1 LSTLSKKKDEAASN
15 LYEGEHMII
24 GIDVGGTHADG
35 VLLHKTNIIAK
46 NKVIVDHDNLGESII
61 YLLKSLLPDD
71 RATLKRIHL
80 STTLCTNA
88 LVGNNLEKVGMFI
101 QAGPGMN
108 PDFLNCGESICFL
121 NGAVDHRGQV
131 ISGPG
136 TAEVKD
142 AVKEF
147 KRLGIDSIG
156 VATKF
161 SHRNSEHELW
171 VRDQTK
177 EKFAHVSMGHI
188 LSGMPNFPRRVYT
201 TWLNSGL
208 KTRFF
213 EFKKGMEK
221 GFASLGVDCPCYI
234 LKADGGTMPFS
245 SGCEMPCQS
254 IHSGPSASV
263 MGALALV
270 GGEGDAILLD
280 IGGTTTDIALFADGI
295 PLLEPYGATVGGR
308 PTLIRALQTRS
319 VGLGGDSM
327 VQMRDGEFVIGPDKQ
342 GPPFA
347 FDGNAPTPTDAMI
360 VLGTIEAGSR
370 PRAEEAML
378 MLIPDRDPQETA
390 AAMLRSFADR
400 VHDTVS
406 EMIEEVFSRPVY
418 TVSAFLER
426 EKITPDRLI
435 TIGGPALALQGVLEG
450 RFKMDCIVP
459 EDYEVANAVGAAR
472 ARLTVQASL
481 YGDTTTGRL
490 SIPEISLMESVGKR
504 FNMQEAETL
513 LTDTVASMARDMGA
527 VATPHID
534 FIERLE
540 MNTVRGF
547 ATTGKIIALKAQI
560 RPGLDEQ

>member
-1 LSTLSKKKDEAASN
+1 
-15 LYEGEHMII
+15 MII

-35 VLLHKTNIIAK
+35 VLLHKNSIIAK
-46 NKVIVDHDNLGESII
+46 NKVNVDHDSLGDAII
-61 YLLKSLLPDD
+61 YLLKSLLPED
-71 RATLKRIHL
+71 RASLHRIHL

-108 PDFLNCGESICFL
+108 PDFLRCGDDVCFL
-121 NGAVDHRGQV
+121 DGAVDHRGQV
-131 ISGPG
+131 IRSPG
-136 TAEVKD
+136 ASAIKD
-142 AVKEF
+142 AARDF
-147 KRLGIDSIG
+147 KRNGIDSIG
-156 VATKF
+156 IVTKF

-171 VRDQTK
+171 VRNQLND
-177 EKFAHVSMGHI
+177 EFSHVSMGHL
-188 LSGMPNFPRRVYT
+188 LSGLPNFPRRVYT

-213 EFKKGMEK
+213 EFKNAMET
-221 GFASLGVDCPCYI
+221 GFTALGIDCPCYI

-245 SGCEMPCQS
+245 SGCDLPCQS
-254 IHSGPSASV
+254 LHSGPSASV

-270 GGEGDAILLD
+270 GGEGDTILLD

-319 VGLGGDSM
+319 IGLGGDSAVRM
-327 VQMRDGEFVIGPDKQ
+327 KSDEFHIGPDKQ
-342 GPPFA
+342 GPPLA
-347 FDGNAPTPTDAMI
+347 LGGYTPTPTDAMI
-360 VLGTIEAGSR
+360 VLGTISAGS
-370 PRAEEAML
+370 PARAEEAML
-378 MLIPDRDPQETA
+378 MLRPDRDAKETA
-390 AAMLRSFADR
+390 AALLRSFADR
-400 VHDTVS
+400 VYDNVK

-426 EKITPDRLI
+426 EKITPDKLI
-435 TIGGPALALQGVLEG
+435 TIGGPALALRKILEEK
-450 RFKMDCIVP
+450 FKLNCVVP
-459 EDYEVANAVGAAR
+459 DDYEVANAVGAAR

-481 YGDTTTGRL
+481 YGDTTTGKM

-504 FNMQEAETL
+504 FDMLEAETRL
-513 LTDTVASMARDMGA
+513 VDTVATMARDMGA
-527 VATPHID
+527 VVTPEID
-534 FIERLE
+534 FTERLE

-560 RPGLDEQ
+560 RPGLDQEQE